1 MQPSTLE
8 RALHRWPLWEESIL
22 KARAELNFKS
32 ALLKSEQQTAKW
44 EKDVGWDKAIDVCL
58 EALQKMELPWYL
70 GFYWLACFCA
80 DYRKGQSVEF
90 SQITLPPQNVSQA
103 WGWQVR
109 EQFVKDRGIVMLY
122 HKMGV
127 GEKLYPPYPFLL
139 ETSFP
144 FGLERGKKPSESEV
158 YGIAELDWGGKK
170 VMVDGLFE
178 VNKNGNVTGGRKAAS
193 IIPPTGTYQQIF
205 FGEKRRIPPEF
216 RVEFPMFLASED
228 VVSFA
233 FKQIQA
239 YREGFK
245 HYIPHPLLKYIGE
258 AKVTVG
264 QDILETRHEAKRDI
278 DLYERGELNFEGLI
292 YSEWERELGREGM
305 VASRLKHRH
314 MSLSR
319 AQTAIY
325 HRVRRRLIRRGIPPP
340 KPKPGWRSQ
349 LNL

>member
-8 RALHRWPLWEESIL
+8 RALHRWPLWRESIL
-22 KARAELNFKS
+22 KARAELNFKP

-80 DYRKGQSVEF
+80 DYQEGQSVDF
-90 SQITLPPQNVSQA
+90 AQIVMPPEKVSQA
-103 WGWQVR
+103 WGWRVR
-109 EQFVKDRGIVMLY
+109 EQFVKDRGIVMVY
-122 HKMGV
+122 HEV
-127 GEKLYPPYPFLL
+127 GPGGKVYPPYPFLF
-139 ETSFP
+139 ETSFL
-144 FGLERGKKPSESEV
+144 FGLQPGEKPHNSEV

-178 VNKNGNVTGGRKAAS
+178 VNKNGNVIGGRKAAS
-193 IIPPTGTYQQIF
+193 IIPPTGTYLQIF
-205 FGEKRRIPPEF
+205 FGKKRRIPPEF
-216 RVEFPMFLASED
+216 RVELPMFLASED
-228 VVSFA
+228 IVSFA

-245 HYIPHPLLKYIGE
+245 HYIPHPLLKYVGE

-264 QDILETRHEAKRDI
+264 QDILEARHEAKRDI
-278 DLYERGELNFEGLI
+278 DLYQNGELTFEELI
-292 YSEWERELGREGM
+292 FREWERELERRGT
-305 VASRLKHRH
+305 VAFRLKHGQ

-319 AQTAIY
+319 AQTVIY

-340 KPKPGWRSQ
+340 TPKPSWRSQ